1 MTKKS
6 KIISKEALIAEI
18 AQKAGISLDKAT
30 LAYETVLLE
39 SPAFRKQELKT
50 VELKTE
56 KAVSVPGKAKIK
68 KVKLKKEK
76 AVKEG
81 SSIEKIKIV
90 EVEVPVPV
98 EKIVEVIKE
107 VEVVKEVPVVIEK
120 MVVKEVEVIKEV
132 PIEVIK
138 EVTLIREVEKKVIEK
153 VEVIKEVPVEI
164 IREVEVVKQIDF
176 TMLEEMMKGM
186 KTVEVSKK
194 VIGETRIEKEGKI
207 VERRPV
213 KTESNGK
220 PKVAVK
226 DDLKKIEGIGPKI
239 AELLNNAGIQTFKK
253 LSKTDVKDI
262 KEILLNAGSR
272 FQMHDPG
279 SWPKQAGLAAAGK
292 WDELAV
298 LQEVLDGGK

>member
-6 KIISKEALIAEI
+6 KVISKEALIAEI
-18 AQKAGISLDKAT
+18 AQKAGISLEKAT
-30 LAYETVLLE
+30 IAYETVLLE

-56 KAVSVPGKAKIK
+56 KTVNVPGKAKIK

-81 SSIEKIKIV
+81 NTIEKIKIV

-98 EKIVEVIKE
+98 EKVVEVIKE
-107 VEVVKEVPVVIEK
+107 VEIVKEVPVVIEK

-138 EVTLIREVEKKVIEK
+138 EVTLVREVEKKIIEK
-153 VEVIKEVPVEI
+153 IEVIKEVPVEI

-176 TMLEEMMKGM
+176 SMLEEMMKGM

-213 KTESNGK
+213 TNGT
-220 PKVAVK
+220 PKAEVK

-239 AELLNNAGIQTFKK
+239 AELLNNAGIKTFKK
-253 LSKTDVKDI
+253 LSKTEVKDI
-262 KEILLNAGSR
+262 KKILLDAGSR

-292 WDELAV
+292 WDELAA